1 MVASGI
7 ASEWNSIGPDEL
19 VSDGD
24 VRFGSGGGGPT
35 ADEALDLVG

>member
-7 ASEWNSIGPDEL
+7 ASEWNSIGPHEL
-19 VSDGD
+19 VSDGE
-24 VRFGSGGGGPT
+24 VRLGSGGGRPT